1 MRFIAAAAGVAISS
15 LLNSPQTPLYDAFS
29 KSYDTLDGR
38 NPVTQALG
46 IETLRRHAGALI
58 KGGAVLEVAVGT
70 GLQAVYYPWEKI
82 TSFTGVDDSEGMLEN
97 ARQRIPLLA
106 GSVPVVLAQA
116 DATVDLGLPSS
127 SFDTVVDTF
136 SLCVMDRPGDAVR
149 EMTRV
154 LKPGGKLV
162 IATWCQ
168 RETTPESPF
177 TAQENDEL
185 RFLYEEWSHP
195 YFISIEE
202 YERLL
207 KGTGVMASVHSEDW
221 APFTLPAW
229 RHSIWVGVWDPWP
242 VVARPR
248 VWYKT
253 LRDAWCLERMH
264 RAFDKGLMKYG
275 MLTAKKAVV

>member
-154 LKPGGKLV
+154 LKDDGVLV
-162 IATWCQ
+162 LLENTISDNPILASLQDIT
-168 RETTPESPF
+168 EPIITPLSK
-177 TAQENDEL
+177 NC
-185 RFLYEEWSHP
+185 RWNVNVK
-195 YFISIEE
+195 
-202 YERLL
+202 RLAAEQGL
-207 KGTGVMASVHSEDW
+207 VSVHSESIQQG
-221 APFTLPAW
+221 TL
-229 RHSIWVGVWDPWP
+229 
-242 VVARPR
+242 
-248 VWYKT
+248 
-253 LRDAWCLERMH
+253 LLET
-264 RAFDKGLMKYG
+264 F
-275 MLTAKKAVV
+275 KKVQR